1 MGARTTES
9 ALTENR
15 DGTVP
20 AGMLYVGIDIGRRS
34 HMVAAIPRQRMEDGS
49 WERASARRF
58 AAMGSGYRELAD
70 WLSGSGLE
78 PNQIQVGLEPTG
90 GWYSQTAAAWLMR
103 GGYQLSWLQNAAL
116 HERRQLAIGKQTKTD
131 ALDARLIARLLYERD
146 CLGNQRGFLH
156 RAPRSAD
163 ALRLLVRNRTKLVEE
178 QTRYRLQLTAI
189 LDVLFPELKGFFRGS
204 ITGQVVRHL
213 LEAYPT
219 PQRIADAAPTDLY
232 DVVVR
237 RGRARRHA
245 DRMEEL
251 QGLAAAS
258 AGLVD
263 DIAPILKAQ
272 TWLLSQLNLVD
283 EQIANIEK
291 ALADALE
298 CWPPG
303 DLQVLNSLPGMT
315 TLRQAVLLS
324 AMGDIATFQSDRQL
338 RKLLGWYPEA
348 KESGTSVFKHRLGQ
362 SGNRLARREIWLW
375 VMFLISP
382 KSQATPFRTFYKR
395 LRVRGVSGRT
405 AIGHVAGKL
414 ISVLFHCLRSSEL
427 YDIERHARDLGR
439 GEALPGFEA

>member
-1 MGARTTES
+1 MGARSTKS

-20 AGMLYVGIDIGRRS
+20 AGMLYVGIDVGRRS

-49 WERASARRF
+49 WERAPARRF

-70 WLSGSGLE
+70 WLTGSGLE

-90 GWYSQTAAAWLMR
+90 GWYSQTAAAWLVR

-146 CLGNQRGFLH
+146 CLGTQRGFLH

-163 ALRLLVRNRTKLVEE
+163 GLRLLVRNRTKLVEQ

-189 LDVLFPELKGFFRGS
+189 LDVLFPELKGFFKGS
-204 ITGQVVRHL
+204 ITGKVVRHI

-219 PQRIADAAPTDLY
+219 PQRVAGAAPAELY

-237 RGRARRHA
+237 GGRARRHA
-245 DRMEEL
+245 DRMGEL
-251 QGLAAAS
+251 QALAAES

-263 DIAPILKAQ
+263 DIGPILKAQ
-272 TWLLSQLNLVD
+272 AWLLSQLNLVD
-283 EQIANIEK
+283 EQIANIEN

-298 CWPPG
+298 CWPPVE
-303 DLQVLNSLPGMT
+303 LQVLNSLPGMT

-324 AMGDIATFQSDRQL
+324 AMGDIASFQNDRQL

-382 KSQATPFRTFYKR
+382 KSQTTPFRTFYQR
-395 LRVRGVSGRT
+395 LRDRGVPGRT

-414 ISVLFHCLRSSEL
+414 ISVLFHCLRSGQL
-427 YDIERHARDLGR
+427 YDVERHARDLGR
-439 GEALPGFEA
+439 GEAIPGFEA